1 MKEIVKMR
9 PAEKQELQI
18 MGDEIE
24 EVKEILCEHQQ
35 MLDPKHENFI
45 LNQSNVL
52 TERLKEH
59 ER

>member
-1 MKEIVKMR
+1 MR